1 MEVHHHSHTA
11 CKKIAH
17 YIWEFLMLFLA
28 VFCGFLAENQLEHMI
43 EHRREKEFMRS
54 LVSDV
59 IEDTTEL
66 NKSIAETKK
75 AINARQGIDIA
86 IKRGIRH

>member
-28 VFCGFLAENQLEHMI
+28 VFCGFLAENQREHMI
-43 EHRREKEFMRS
+43 EHRREK
-54 LVSDV
+54 
-59 IEDTTEL
+59 
-66 NKSIAETKK
+66 
-75 AINARQGIDIA
+75 
-86 IKRGIRH
+86 